1 MSYVQP
7 RQYENLVDLRDR
19 AREEVGKV
27 VVGQGEAVDLLLVA
41 ALAQGHV
48 LIEGPPGSAKTLLGR
63 AMAHVLGAKFKRIQF
78 TPDTSPDEIT
88 GINST
93 KMGEQVFLPGVVFT
107 NVLLADEINRTPP
120 RNQAALLEAMQERTV
135 TVDGQAHQLPD
146 PFLVI
151 ATQNPYEHEGIFPLP
166 ESQLD
171 RFMFKIILDYADSES
186 EIEMLRLPHTGV
198 TPDMLGEI
206 QSLLGVV
213 GLDRARADLDLTT
226 VPTEVAAYIVGVV
239 RRTREN
245 PGLELGAS
253 SRAAIHM
260 LSAAKAQARLGGR
273 DHVTIEDVRDVAPY
287 VLRHRL
293 ICREG
298 TTPDDALGPH
308 STARGRRGRGAR
320 SAPPGTACS
329 GERLR
334 KRALREHAGEVHPEL
349 RRGGGVARRLGAVG
363 GVRRRIGGRGT
374 ARDSLLDRH
383 SPQRRAAHVRQRD
396 RGPGCGAVVAVDERG
411 HADGGPV
418 LRPAVVLDVR
428 PAGRAAELRHPDL
441 GQHLTLTDRR
451 SRTRR

>member
-1 MSYVQP
+1 MSYVQA

-27 VVGQGEAVDLLLVA
+27 VVGQGNAVDLLLVA

-88 GINST
+88 GVNTT

-135 TVDGQAHQLPD
+135 TIDGQAHQLPD

-171 RFMFKIILDYADSES
+171 RFMFKINLDYADSES

-213 GLDRARADLDLTT
+213 GLDRARADLDLTV
-226 VPTEVAAYIVGVV
+226 VPTEVAAYVVAVV
-239 RRTREN
+239 RHTRQN
-245 PGLELGAS
+245 PGIELGAS
-253 SRAAIHM
+253 SRSAIHM

-273 DHVTIEDVRDVAPY
+273 DHVIIQDVRDIAPY
-287 VLRHRL
+287 VLQHRL

-298 TTPDDALGPH
+298 TDA
-308 STARGRRGRGAR
+308 T
-320 SAPPGTACS
+320 
-329 GERLR
+329 E
-334 KRALREHAGEVHPEL
+334 ALEAAL
-349 RRGGGVARRLGAVG
+349 AAAL
-363 GVRRRIGGRGT
+363 
-374 ARDSLLDRH
+374 DS
-383 SPQRRAAHVRQRD
+383 
-396 RGPGCGAVVAVDERG
+396 
-411 HADGGPV
+411 
-418 LRPAVVLDVR
+418 
-428 PAGRAAELRHPDL
+428 
-441 GQHLTLTDRR
+441 
-451 SRTRR
+451 